1 MVLLDS
7 DHLSL
12 LQRGG
17 AEGHRMKRRLGH
29 LPATGSLGS
38 EEFRQELLLPQNRQ
52 ILNKAICAINP
63 FPFDNSQI

>member
-38 EEFRQELLLPQNRQ
+38 EEFRQELLLPQKPPNIEQ
-52 ILNKAICAINP
+52 GNLCNQP
-63 FPFDNSQI
+63 LSV